1 MEKLNLT
8 EMLKDCPKGTKLY
21 SPAYGELEFD
31 CIKLHDMINPP
42 QHVIYCY
49 DTIKV
54 YNDRNLQL
62 LRVFNSDGSLRESLA
77 GECLLFPSKDQRDW
91 GKFKTP
97 LQVEQFEPCKCYWYK
112 ITGDKEK
119 DAALLDKL
127 KDLMPETTYL
137 YEPTSNK
144 FEKGKI
150 VYNNVNHIEIIND
163 VDRTF
168 SQIVKMIGVELKVKG

>member
-1 MEKLNLT
+1 MEKLNLV
-8 EMLKDCPKGTKLY
+8 EILKNCHQGIKLY

-31 CIKLHDMINPP
+31 CIKPQEMIDPP
-42 QHVIYCY
+42 QCRIYCY
-49 DTIKV
+49 DTTRI
-54 YNDRNLQL
+54 YEDRRLQ
-62 LRVFNSDGSLRESLA
+62 LRVFNSDGSLLDSVT
-77 GECLLFPSKDQRDW
+77 GECVLFPSKDQRDW

-97 LQVEQFEPCKCYWYK
+97 LQVEQFEPCECYWYK

-137 YEPTSNK
+137 YEPASDK

-150 VYNNVNHIEIIND
+150 VYNNINHIEVIND

-168 SQIVKMIGVELKVKG
+168 SQIIKMIGVELKVKG

>member
-1 MEKLNLT
+1 MEKLNLV
-8 EMLKDCPKGTKLY
+8 EILKNCHQGIKLY

-31 CIKLHDMINPP
+31 CIKLQDVINPSR
-42 QHVIYCY
+42 QMIYCY
-49 DTIKV
+49 DTTKV
-54 YNDRNLQL
+54 YNDRELQ
-62 LRVFNSDGSLRESLA
+62 LRVFNRDGSLFNSVT
-77 GECLLFPSKDQRDW
+77 GECVLFPSKAQRDW

-97 LQVEQFEPCKCYWYK
+97 LQVEQFEPCECYWYT

-137 YEPTSNK
+137 YEPASNK

-168 SQIVKMIGVELKVKG
+168 SQIIKMIGVELKVKG

>member
-1 MEKLNLT
+1 MKKLNLI
-8 EMLKDCPKGTKLY
+8 EILKNCPQGIKLY
-21 SPAYGELEFD
+21 SPAYGELKFD
-31 CIKLHDMINPP
+31 GIKLQDIINPP
-42 QHVIYCY
+42 RHIIYCY
-49 DTIKV
+49 DTTQIYEDIKA
-54 YNDRNLQL
+54 Q
-62 LRVFNSDGSLRESLA
+62 LRVFNSDGSLLDSIT
-77 GECLLFPSKDQRDW
+77 GECVLFPSTDQRDW

-127 KDLMPETTYL
+127 KDLMPKTTYL
-137 YEPTSNK
+137 YEPGSNK

-150 VYNNVNHIEIIND
+150 VYNNVNHIEVIND

-168 SQIVKMIGVELKVKG
+168 SQIVKMIGVELKVKE

>member
-1 MEKLNLT
+1 MEKLNLV
-8 EMLKDCPKGTKLY
+8 EILKNCHQGIKLY

-31 CIKLHDMINPP
+31 CIKLQDTISRHII
-42 QHVIYCY
+42 HCY

-54 YNDRNLQL
+54 YSDRDLQL
-62 LRVFNSDGSLRESLA
+62 RAFNSDGSLIESVA
-77 GECLLFPSKDQRDW
+77 GECVLFPSKEQRDW
-91 GKFKTP
+91 SKFKTP
-97 LQVEQFEPCKCYWYK
+97 LQVEQFEPCECYWYK

-137 YEPTSNK
+137 YEPGSNK

-168 SQIVKMIGVELKVKG
+168 SQIIKMIGVELKVKE